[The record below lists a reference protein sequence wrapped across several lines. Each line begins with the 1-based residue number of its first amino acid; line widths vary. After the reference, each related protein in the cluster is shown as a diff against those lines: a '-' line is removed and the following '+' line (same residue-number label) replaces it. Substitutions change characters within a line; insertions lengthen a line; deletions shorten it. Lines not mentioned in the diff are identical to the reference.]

1 LKYESG
7 IGKII
12 EDELLKLKEI
22 GPASLNPD
30 RSSWK
35 CTVRS
40 GFPYAKIN
48 FAKSLCRLY
57 ISQCAAAVPDEA
69 CKTVSNAKKLSATP
83 EIKPED
89 KLA

>member
-1 LKYESG
+1 
-7 IGKII
+7 
-12 EDELLKLKEI
+12 
-22 GPASLNPD
+22 
-30 RSSWK
+30 
-35 CTVRS
+35 VRS